1 MSSEGARGT
10 HFWGEEEAVFLL
22 QQLKELNILKCLDG
36 RKTRNG
42 EVFKKVAKK
51 MENAGFIRTPEQ
63 IRVKWKRMKRIYFI
77 TKKDSKRSGHNSVS
91 CPHYELLEDLL
102 GGRTLSQTLA
112 HGLDVGFGASVS
124 ASVPEDQGE
133 PTDDPEKHPDEGA
146 AVKMEGTAETEER
159 ETASAPVSKT
169 STRTGTFAMFGE
181 RQRHRGRR
189 SDVERFTSSM
199 ERLQAVLV
207 DQLRQSQ
214 EMQERLVNSILQS
227 NESMVSALLEG
238 IQSLRPRPPDHRG
251 GKDIQQLNGHQ
262 EERAPQPQG
271 GTPTLKQEEPQPP
284 DVKEEVEELWL
295 TQEGERFL
303 GPEEADLTK
312 MPVKTEDHK
321 DKPPE
326 SLRLHH
332 SPHDWNREAEPPS
345 NISQLVKTEADG
357 GDCGGSHI
365 DLLAPLSD

>member
-124 ASVPEDQGE
+124 
-133 PTDDPEKHPDEGA
+133 
-146 AVKMEGTAETEER
+146 
-159 ETASAPVSKT
+159 
-169 STRTGTFAMFGE
+169 GE